1 MPVGNGGPRKPYTDL
16 QIQFYLNAF
25 LVRLDAFF
33 RSKISVEEKCRFLQE
48 LLGSRGKHFSQI
60 NPTLIDTKANL
71 NTDVLHDI
79 CKVCGIPFTE
89 FEKEDA
95 FINVL
100 MLKRRNEIAHG
111 EEVYLKE
118 SEIDDLSARA
128 IGIMRTFRNLLENK
142 IYDGSFLEQS

>member
-1 MPVGNGGPRKPYTDL
+1 MPHSCTPIGRDK
-16 QIQFYLNAF
+16 
-25 LVRLDAFF
+25 R
-33 RSKISVEEKCRFLQE
+33 
-48 LLGSRGKHFSQI
+48 FSQI
-60 NPTLIDTKANL
+60 NPALIDTKANL

-79 CKVCGIPFTE
+79 CRVCGIPFTE

-118 SEIDDLSARA
+118 SEIDELSARA

-142 IYDGSFLEQS
+142 IYDGTYMEQS

>member
-1 MPVGNGGPRKPYTDL
+1 M
-16 QIQFYLNAF
+16 
-25 LVRLDAFF
+25 
-33 RSKISVEEKCRFLQE
+33 
-48 LLGSRGKHFSQI
+48 
-60 NPTLIDTKANL
+60 
-71 NTDVLHDI
+71 LHDI
-79 CKVCGIPFTE
+79 CRVCGIPFTE

-118 SEIDDLSARA
+118 SEIDELSARA

-142 IYDGSFLEQS
+142 IYDGTYMEQS